1 MTIKFIINLED
12 LLRQR
17 TVEAVHADT
26 MKILLYMRDF
36 RGGLKLTK
44 RGKAL

>member
-1 MTIKFIINLED
+1 MTTRLPINLED

-17 TVEAVHADT
+17 TVEAIHADP

-44 RGKAL
+44 RGKAP